1 MSDRQ
6 ENYAK
11 WDTVLKLLQIL
22 RPKRTVVCLLCLSI
36 MWSCFFFF
44 FFLMNLPSC
53 TRCQRNISN
62 NLKVES
68 FFIWWECLG
77 PQDGGRGN
85 SISVALRKLLQG
97 GRKGSQAVYKFATKG
112 AVSLNIK
119 DQISS

>member
-1 MSDRQ
+1 MGHSLKTVADSQ
-6 ENYAK
+6 AKENCGLFAVFINYV
-11 WDTVLKLLQIL
+11 VL
-22 RPKRTVVCLLCLSI
+22 
-36 MWSCFFFF
+36 FFFF

-119 DQISS
+119 YQISS